1 MRPDIDDLVVALA
14 VSNDSTAV
22 LLIHLFNLLVCVL
35 QLGCFAF
42 WNDHVLDSN
51 RDAGASCFL
60 KSELFQL
67 VQRSY
72 RDGRASN
79 LITAPDNIAEL
90 FLARRLV
97 KKTEFFWPNLVENDA
112 TGSCLDN
119 AHVGIAK
126 SGLPPA
132 IRVFKQNPVMRFDGT
147 FDHCEFHFERVC
159 KKRQMMSVLLWRPWV
174 LRYVIATKRDVLT
187 RRCDWFAAR
196 R

>member
-1 MRPDIDDLVVALA
+1 
-14 VSNDSTAV
+14 
-22 LLIHLFNLLVCVL
+22 
-35 QLGCFAF
+35 
-42 WNDHVLDSN
+42 
-51 RDAGASCFL
+51 
-60 KSELFQL
+60 
-67 VQRSY
+67 
-72 RDGRASN
+72 
-79 LITAPDNIAEL
+79 
-90 FLARRLV
+90 
-97 KKTEFFWPNLVENDA
+97 
-112 TGSCLDN
+112 GSCLDN

-196 R
+196 SSSSPCALCARIPGLSVGE